1 MEENNERIFKTDIK
15 NIKKID
21 MIYKNDI
28 NYNNN
33 INDNSFRFVQ
43 IEKTKYFKDKKSQ
56 TFLSPKFLQYIK
68 LLSKIIITYISLIFI
83 NLPTYKKIPKK
94 YFLSQKNKKPNS
106 KQENRNNIQIALC
119 TMGKEENLYL
129 NEFVDYY
136 LNLGIDHIFIYD
148 NNPPNIEKMSNVL
161 ENKYK
166 NNVTIYYNIS
176 NIINM
181 QSKAFNDCYQKNK
194 NLYDWFLMV
203 DMDEYLYLVEDNS
216 LKDYLS
222 NKNFEKCDFIK
233 FNWAISTDNNLVHY
247 DNRSL
252 LERFK
257 YPFLKDKFVKTMIRG
272 NISDLKYWV
281 HSPNISP
288 LRNISCINTGE
299 KIITKKVHI
308 ESVKPINLEKAF
320 IIHFRFKSTEELINK
335 FKRGYSNWFGNNMI
349 NFLKGNLGDYF
360 DQNKITLEKI
370 NYIEKELKF
379 NLWYYRIRYYFC
391 KILFFDK
398 VCYA

>member
-1 MEENNERIFKTDIK
+1 MEENDERISAMEINNMKPLDANHK
-15 NIKKID
+15 NK
-21 MIYKNDI
+21 I
-28 NYNNN
+28 NY
-33 INDNSFRFVQ
+33 INQIDDNSFMFIRN
-43 IEKTKYFKDKKSQ
+43 EKTKYTMNKKSKLYLFSKYIQ
-56 TFLSPKFLQYIK
+56 CIK

-94 YFLSQKNKKPNS
+94 YFSFKKSIKPNS
-106 KQENRNNIQIALC
+106 NPENNNITIALC
-119 TMGKEENLYL
+119 TMGKEENLFL

-136 LNLGIDHIFIYD
+136 LNLGINHMFIYD

-166 NNVTIYYNIS
+166 NNVTIYENMS
-176 NIINM
+176 NINNM
-181 QSKAFNDCYQKNK
+181 QSNAFTDCYQKNK
-194 NLYDWFLMV
+194 NLFDWFLMV

-247 DNRSL
+247 DNRTL
-252 LERFK
+252 FQRFK

-272 NISDLKYWV
+272 NIPDLKYWV

-288 LRNISCINTGE
+288 LKNISCINTGE
-299 KIITKKVHI
+299 QIITNKVNI

-335 FKRGYSNWFGNNMI
+335 FKRGYGNWYGRNTI
-349 NFLKGNLGDYF
+349 NFLKGNLDDYF

-370 NYIEKELKF
+370 NYVEKELKF

-391 KILFFDK
+391 KIFFFNK
-398 VCYA
+398 ICYE